1 MQLSNLF
8 LMDVIMDVI
17 STNPKPSQMCQALR
31 IGYADLRVMHHLQ
44 QCCYVIYL
52 TITTITLKP
61 NQRVFYF
68 TIIIITYKLK
78 SNYFTGFCFFRFIF
92 IALVFCL
99 SYSAESFRTN
109 RFCSK
114 KISYK
119 YSLVI
124 FNCATERKFKVLT

>member
-1 MQLSNLF
+1 MLQCNLSHNNNGHIKTKSTYILFYNSYHNLQTKIQLLYR
-8 LMDVIMDVI
+8 L
-17 STNPKPSQMCQALR
+17 
-31 IGYADLRVMHHLQ
+31 
-44 QCCYVIYL
+44 
-52 TITTITLKP
+52 
-61 NQRVFYF
+61 
-68 TIIIITYKLK
+68 
-78 SNYFTGFCFFRFIF
+78 CFFRFIF

-99 SYSAESFRTN
+99 SDSEESFRTN